1 MLRPMPKSEL
11 TPTTTPRDSSGE
23 TIDLEGQ
30 LSPGDRAGEYLIL
43 GTIATGGCGTVYSAE
58 HRVLGR
64 RAAVKV
70 LHGSLATSPEMI
82 ERFVR
87 EARVVNRI
95 RHPNIVDIYEFGEL
109 PDRRPYFVMELLS
122 GTSLGVVADQRGRLV
137 PAQALAYLEPVCDA
151 LAAAHAAGVV
161 HRDLKASN
169 VAVVKDGD
177 APQVK
182 LLDFGIAK
190 LLRSAP
196 GERGLT
202 AVGQRIGTPY
212 AMAPEQIQGGAI
224 DARTDLYALGVLL
237 FQLLTGRYPFI
248 SDDPVEMERLHIEAP
263 PPRPSA
269 LAPVS
274 PAIDAVVLR
283 CLEKDPEKRF
293 PDVGAFLDALRGAVR
308 GATGAA
314 RQKRGVAIYAEV
326 RLPASEPDDTLLSG
340 LATLLDATEAAL
352 RDAGF
357 SLYLQ
362 TGSALLGVRALPE
375 AAERER
381 EERAAALRVARS
393 LVAAAGAEGAEPRLG
408 LAGPVH
414 ADEVQLRDGP
424 GGAEVV
430 GGPLVDLGSWVAEGA
445 GDLRT
450 TPQAAEGLDSTA

>member
-1 MLRPMPKSEL
+1 MLAKMPKSDL
-11 TPTTTPRDSSGE
+11 TPTTTPPHISGE
-23 TIDLEGQ
+23 AIDLEGQ
-30 LSPGDRAGEYLIL
+30 LAPGDRAGEYVIL

-87 EARVVNRI
+87 EARIVNRI
-95 RHPNIVDIYEFGEL
+95 RHPHIVDIYEFGEL
-109 PDRRPYFVMELLS
+109 TDRRPYFVMELLTGS
-122 GTSLGVVADQRGRLV
+122 SLGVVVEQRGRLV

-190 LLRSAP
+190 LLRNTP

-212 AMAPEQIQGGAI
+212 AMSPEQIRGGAI
-224 DARTDLYALGVLL
+224 DARTDIYALGVLL
-237 FQLLTGRYPFI
+237 FQLFTGRYPFM
-248 SDDPVEMERLHIEAP
+248 SDDPVEMERLHVEAP

-269 LAPVS
+269 LAPTS
-274 PAIDAVVLR
+274 PAVDAVVLR
-283 CLEKDPEKRF
+283 CLEKDPAKRF
-293 PDVGAFLDALRGAVR
+293 PDVGSLLTALRAAVR
-308 GATGAA
+308 GTVKAA

-326 RLPASEPDDTLLSG
+326 RLPAEEPDDALLSG
-340 LATLLDATEAAL
+340 LAALLDHTEALL

-362 TGSALLGVRALPE
+362 TGSALLGVRALPDDAAHDRE
-375 AAERER
+375 A
-381 EERAAALRVARS
+381 RAAALHVARS
-393 LVAAAGAEGAEPRLG
+393 LLDPGAGSDPRLG
-408 LAGPVH
+408 LAVQVH

-430 GGPLVDLGSWVAEGA
+430 GGPLVDLGSWIAEGA
-445 GDLRT
+445 GHLRT
-450 TPQAAEGLDSTA
+450 TPQASDGIEPAP